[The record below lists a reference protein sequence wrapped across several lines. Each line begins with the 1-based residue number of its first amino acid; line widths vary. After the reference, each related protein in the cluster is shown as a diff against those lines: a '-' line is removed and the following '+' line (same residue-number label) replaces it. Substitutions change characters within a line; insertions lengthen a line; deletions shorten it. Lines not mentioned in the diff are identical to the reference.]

1 MGTAHGIQ
9 NAFVS
14 GELSPRAFGRTDLAR
29 YKNGAAQI
37 LNYAIMPVG
46 GAEKVPGTKWVASTK
61 DSTKVAR
68 LVRFRFST
76 TQEYVLEFGNLY
88 FRIYKDEGQVT
99 SAGNPVEVVTEYT
112 EAELYDLQFAQSA
125 DTLYVV
131 HPDHAPMQITRTSH
145 TAWSIDDFDYQY
157 GPWQVRTRDAVTL
170 QPSHTSG
177 TSRTITASSPTFTP
191 VTDVGRLIRIEYA
204 SDPYFGIAIITAV
217 GSTTSVTVDIL
228 VDFNNTTA
236 NVKWMLGAWSDTTG
250 WPSAVAFHEQR
261 LCFANTVA
269 EPQNVWLSVP
279 QVFNDFSPTEDD
291 LTVVDD
297 NALTF
302 VIASNDVN
310 AIQWMVSFENLLLGT
325 LSGLWQIGGSTD
337 SAAFGA
343 TNVSAKRK
351 VSTGSLATV
360 SPVEV
365 GTSVIFAGRSGRQL
379 YDVKRAELAL
389 DTLEARDISI
399 LADHLLKEGGAIKQ
413 ICYQENPYNTV
424 WVLCTSGQLFGIAY
438 NTGQDEAGWFRYTPG
453 GNLTDASYP
462 FIDSI
467 CVIAKSDGTED
478 QLWMSVKRTMNGSTK
493 RSVEFMEDYFV
504 PADEDDRTSMYFV
517 DAGATYDGSAAT
529 SISGLDHLEGETV
542 DVVADGY
549 YIGTKVVTSG
559 AISLSTAASVVH
571 VGYHKNSQIV
581 TLPKEYGNPKG
592 TAQGKMQKIDH
603 LGIRVLNS
611 MMLQY
616 GQTTTG
622 TFYPFSGFTDST
634 SGPLVTDDLRMPAG
648 FSYDRRGQF
657 VIRQNKPYA
666 STILCLM
673 PESSVTQS

>member
-9 NAFVS
+9 NALIS
-14 GELSPRAFGRTDLAR
+14 GELSPRALGRTDLAR
-29 YKNGAAQI
+29 FKNGAAQI
-37 LNYAIMPVG
+37 LNYALMPTG

-61 DSTKVAR
+61 DSTQVAR

-76 TQEYVLEFGNLY
+76 TQEYVLEFGDEY
-88 FRIYKDEGQVT
+88 FRIYRDEGQVT
-99 SAGNPVEVVTEYT
+99 SGASPVEVVTPYT
-112 EAELYDLQFAQSA
+112 EDELYSLQFAQSA

-131 HPDHAPMQITRTSH
+131 HPDHAPRAITRTSH
-145 TAWSIDDFDYQY
+145 TAWSINTFGYQY
-157 GPWQVRTRDAVTL
+157 GPWQVRDFNAVTF

-177 TSRTITASSPTFTP
+177 SGRTITASSATFAS
-191 VTDVGRLIRIEYA
+191 TDVGRLIRIEYT
-204 SDPYFGIAIITAV
+204 SSPYFGVAIVT
-217 GSTTSVTVDIL
+217 GYTDSTHVTVDIL

-236 NVKWMLGAWSDTTG
+236 NVKWRMGAWSDTTG
-250 WPSAVAFHEQR
+250 WPAAVAFHEQR
-261 LCFANTVA
+261 LCFANTVT
-269 EPQNVWLSVP
+269 EPQNIWMSVS
-279 QVFNDFSPTEDD
+279 QVFTDFSPTEDD
-291 LTVVDD
+291 LSVVDD

-310 AIQWMVSFENLLLGT
+310 AIQWMVSFEKLLLGT
-325 LSGLWQIGGSTD
+325 LSGIWQIGGSTD

-351 VSTGSLATV
+351 ISTGSLATV

-365 GTSVIFAGRSGRQL
+365 GTNVIFAGRSGRQL

-424 WVLCTSGQLFGIAY
+424 WVLCTSGQLFGIVY

-453 GNLTDASYP
+453 GNLTGASYP
-462 FIDSI
+462 TIDSI

-478 QLWMSVKRTMNGSTK
+478 QLWMSVKRTINSATV

-504 PADEDDRTSMYFV
+504 PSSTTDRTSMYFV
-517 DAGATYDGSAAT
+517 DAGATYDGSATT

-549 YIGTKVVTSG
+549 YIGTKTVASG
-559 AISLSTAASVVH
+559 AISLSTAASIVH
-571 VGYHKNSQIV
+571 VGYHKNSQIQ
-581 TLPKEYGNPKG
+581 TLPREYGNPKG

-603 LGIRVLNS
+603 LGIRLLNS

-616 GQTTTG
+616 GQTLTG
-622 TFYPFSGFTDST
+622 TFYAFSGFTDST
-634 SGPLVTDDLRMPAG
+634 TGPLVTDDLRMPAG
-648 FSYDRRGQF
+648 FSYDRRGQY

-666 STILCLM
+666 STVLCLM